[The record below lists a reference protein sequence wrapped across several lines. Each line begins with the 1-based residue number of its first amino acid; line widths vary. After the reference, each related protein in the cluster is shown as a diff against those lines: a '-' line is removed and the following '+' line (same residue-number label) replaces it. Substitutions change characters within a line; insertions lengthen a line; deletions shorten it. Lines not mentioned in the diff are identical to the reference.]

1 MMCFVHEQIIMDRSE
16 QPAVL
21 VFHALC
27 QLAWLGPAVNGS
39 YLTGSNTTNKFAKHV
54 IRTKP

>member
-1 MMCFVHEQIIMDRSE
+1 MMCFVHEQIIRNQFE

-21 VFHALC
+21 VLHALC

-39 YLTGSNTTNKFAKHV
+39 YLTGSNTTNKFSKHV
-54 IRTKP
+54 IRIKP